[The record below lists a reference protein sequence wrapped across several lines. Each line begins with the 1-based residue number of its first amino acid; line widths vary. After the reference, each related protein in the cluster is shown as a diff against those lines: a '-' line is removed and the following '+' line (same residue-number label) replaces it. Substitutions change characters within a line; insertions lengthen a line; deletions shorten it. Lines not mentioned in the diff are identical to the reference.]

1 MHEIAITTA
10 GNITR
15 EPELRFTKSGQPVAT
30 VGLAVNDRRYNPDTR
45 QWVDGTATFLDATVW
60 GEQARHVT
68 ESLHV
73 GHRVVV
79 IGRLVTRTYTPDAGP
94 HAGEEQRRL
103 EIVVDEMT
111 PSLALGHRSGD
122 QGPARGRTRRRGA
135 ALLIASPAP
144 RGLRVSPEPGAPV
157 VCASVFR
164 GAQSVAARV
173 ASWLCDRRATPRVDP
188 WHPDVVPRCG
198 VAGRR
203 RL

>member
-94 HAGEEQRRL
+94 NAGEEQRRL

-111 PSLALGHRSGD
+111 PSLRWATVQVTKVQRE
-122 QGPARGRTRRRGA
+122 GA
-135 ALLIASPAP
+135 
-144 RGLRVSPEPGAPV
+144 PGAEEPP
-157 VCASVFR
+157 F
-164 GAQSVAARV
+164 
-173 ASWLCDRRATPRVDP
+173 
-188 WHPDVVPRCG
+188 
-198 VAGRR
+198 
-203 RL
+203 